1 MVAPAMTEA
10 VQFTFLGNFEADS
23 FLEFATHRARR
34 LDLSYAFGDCSNEAI
49 SVAVEGAHDL
59 VDAFEMACSLGPHD
73 CIVLDV
79 ERKSGAA
86 LLAGKTKEKL
96 A

>member
-1 MVAPAMTEA
+1 MAEA
-10 VQFTFLGNFEADS
+10 ILFTFVGQLERES
-23 FLEFATHRARR
+23 FMEFATHRARR
-34 LDLSYAFGDCSNEAI
+34 LDLGYAFGECGDDA
-49 SVAVEGAHDL
+49 VDVTVEGAHDL

-79 ERKSGAA
+79 ERKPGAA
-86 LLAGKTKEKL
+86 LLPGKSKQERM

>member
-10 VQFTFLGNFEADS
+10 VQFTFLGSLQADS

-34 LDLSYAFGDCSNEAI
+34 LDLGYAFGDCSNEAV